1 MHTRPKTFRD
11 KDICEL
17 KLSKIATCK
26 ILVFTQNN
34 FNANLKQIVAITISY
49 SSYFCQKSSKMW
61 KWVNCIFFLFV
72 EFSLWLQAIKGCGR
86 KKPQQPKII
95 PPTLFRRRKFLDF
108 ANFCEIFHFST
119 FLLTW
124 QNVNKEWETWF
135 SLRFE
140 IKLVS
145 QQLSPARDEQVEL
158 CKFSMMALK
167 KYYCT
172 WNRCLLSLKPFL
184 YLA

>member
-1 MHTRPKTFRD
+1 MPIWSNSLQLQFLTIPIFVEKVT
-11 KDICEL
+11 KCENEWT
-17 KLSKIATCK
+17 A
-26 ILVFTQNN
+26 
-34 FNANLKQIVAITISY
+34 
-49 SSYFCQKSSKMW
+49 
-61 KWVNCIFFLFV
+61 IFFLFV

-95 PPTLFRRRKFLDF
+95 PPTLFRRRKFPDF
-108 ANFCEIFHFST
+108 ANFCEIFHFSI

-145 QQLSPARDEQVEL
+145 QQLSPDRDEQVEL

-172 WNRCLLSLKPFL
+172 WNRCLLSLKPFFIPGL
-184 YLA
+184 NFLLQIALPGHF